1 MKRLKKTG
9 MGEFQVAMGEIQKAV
24 ARECLIYNDTS
35 KKRITK
41 ITRAYINQL
50 KKDGFYVLRTRTEKS
65 NAVRVYYHIRNG
77 TFNNTN

>member
-1 MKRLKKTG
+1 MKRLRKAG
-9 MGEFQVAMGEIQKAV
+9 MGEFQVGMGEIQKAV

-35 KKRITK
+35 KKRITE

-50 KKDGFYVLRTRTEKS
+50 RKDGFYVLRTRTEKS
-65 NAVRVYYHIRNG
+65 NAVRVYYFIKNG

>member
-1 MKRLKKTG
+1 MSGSKR
-9 MGEFQVAMGEIQKAV
+9 VSMGEIQKAV
-24 ARECLIYNDTS
+24 ARECLIYNDIS
-35 KKRITK
+35 KKRITA

-50 KKDGFYVLRTRTEKS
+50 RKDGFYVLHTRTEKS